1 MTEITR
7 SMIHYWGGPVPGLVD
22 NVWQERQRQL
32 AKWGE
37 QHHPDGTG
45 GPEAEFQANWD
56 RAVCEQKA
64 ELGTLT
70 WADILKE
77 EASEA
82 FAEDDVAKLRAEL
95 VQVAAVAAAW
105 IEDIDSRQGHLVPP
119 VFAETIREYNEAATD
134 PAKQIHWGVDY
145 IEKHYG
151 GDRG

>member
-1 MTEITR
+1 MRISEDGRVSPRLRIL
-7 SMIHYWGGPVPGLVD
+7 GD
-22 NVWQERQRQL
+22 FNDERDRQL
-32 AKWGE
+32 EKWGE

-70 WADILKE
+70 WSDILKE

-82 FAEDDVAKLRAEL
+82 FAEGDPAKLRAEL

-105 IEDIDSRQGHLVPP
+105 IEDIDSRDSALLVAESDPNP
-119 VFAETIREYNEAATD
+119 VVVSQTGS
-134 PAKQIHWGVDY
+134 QIKWGLDY
-145 IEKHYG
+145 IARRYG
-151 GDRG
+151 NRG

>member
-1 MTEITR
+1 MSTATSAVISAVVE
-7 SMIHYWGGPVPGLVD
+7 
-22 NVWQERQRQL
+22 ERVRQNL
-32 AKWGE
+32 KWGE

-77 EASEA
+77 EVSEA
-82 FAEDDVAKLRAEL
+82 FAEGDVAKLRTEL

-105 IEDIDSRQGHLVPP
+105 IEDIDG
-119 VFAETIREYNEAATD
+119 
-134 PAKQIHWGVDY
+134 
-145 IEKHYG
+145 
-151 GDRG
+151 RG